1 MQSDGAVIYFNFFKQ
16 KIPAREKALKAGFLY
31 SDNEGL
37 NNMVYFTY
45 TLILLIFFAK
55 LSTYVYK

>member
-45 TLILLIFFAK
+45 
-55 LSTYVYK
+55 VH

>member
-1 MQSDGAVIYFNFFKQ
+1 MQSDGAVIYFKSFQ
-16 KIPAREKALKAGFLY
+16 TKIPAREETLTAGFLY